1 MEPAFNALEF
11 VDKLEQGTFDGRV
24 NEVLLKL
31 SQEQLQSVALLLAQ
45 RVNGNNTDQI

>member
-1 MEPAFNALEF
+1 MEPAFNAVEF
-11 VDKLEQGTFDGRV
+11 VDKLERGAFDGHV

-45 RVNGNNTDQI
+45 RVNSNRNDPA